1 MIFVGQ
7 HPVHFILWKRQRTIF
22 IEDSSMKTLQLKRD
36 RPAMARLERSHVNRS
51 WSNTRRALGKVLVF
65 PFRIDC
71 HHNSPAS
78 DRLKKEVKARRDGFD
93 FNWNSDSLGLHFL
106 IHSYDALFETLTEL
120 LNQPSSC
127 VNYFNWLSMMVTCS
141 GDSKKVITNC
151 QLVYICWINIV
162 DC

>member
-7 HPVHFILWKRQRTIF
+7 HPVHSILWKRQRTIF

-120 LNQPSSC
+120 LKNLVRVSTTSTDYQWWSHAQAIQRK
-127 VNYFNWLSMMVTCS
+127 WLL
-141 GDSKKVITNC
+141 IAN
-151 QLVYICWINIV
+151 
-162 DC
+162 